1 MYIETLNQFIMKKI
15 FLLATLGLFISCSN
29 VQNPEYQANVEIT
42 KKWIEVFETQNFDLL
57 TEICQRK

>member
-1 MYIETLNQFIMKKI
+1 MKKI

-57 TEICQRK
+57 TEIKLNQIEILNLLKNK

>member
-1 MYIETLNQFIMKKI
+1 MKKI

-57 TEICQRK
+57 TQILQV